1 MCGAKSE
8 PRAPRLTNGKRAE
21 MAQERDIAG
30 DDIPDGPERPI
41 VAFDFD
47 GTLTVRDSYTAFLI
61 WRTPRAKLMLGWL
74 KLVPATLRYLVDRD
88 RGRIKAVA
96 TKIYLGG
103 VPRERLEADARRF
116 AELHSRSLLR
126 PDAVI
131 AWKRWRKERVR
142 LIIVTASPDVVVA
155 PFARGLG
162 ADDILGT
169 PLTFDERDRVIGA
182 FASPNCRGPEKVA
195 RIRAAYGDLRVR
207 AAYGDTSGDTE
218 MLAIAEEPYYRV
230 FTGKP

>member
-1 MCGAKSE
+1 
-8 PRAPRLTNGKRAE
+8 
-21 MAQERDIAG
+21 MAQDRDSEG

-47 GTLTVRDSYTAFLI
+47 GTLTTRDSYTAFLK
-61 WRTPRAKLMLGWL
+61 WRTPAAAWWLGMVKLA
-74 KLVPATLRYLVDRD
+74 PAAIGYVFDRD
-88 RGRIKAVA
+88 RGRIKAAA
-96 TKIYLGG
+96 TKVYLGG

-116 AELHSRSLLR
+116 AELFSRSLLR

-131 AWKRWRKERVR
+131 AWKRWRNARVR
-142 LIIVTASPDVVVA
+142 LIIVTASPDIVVA

-169 PLTFDERDRVIGA
+169 PLAFDERDRVTGA
-182 FASPNCRGPEKVA
+182 FASPNCRAGEKVV
-195 RIRAAYGDLRVR
+195 RIRAAYGDLRVK

-218 MLAIAEEPYYRV
+218 MLAIAEEPYFRV
-230 FTGKP
+230 FTGRP